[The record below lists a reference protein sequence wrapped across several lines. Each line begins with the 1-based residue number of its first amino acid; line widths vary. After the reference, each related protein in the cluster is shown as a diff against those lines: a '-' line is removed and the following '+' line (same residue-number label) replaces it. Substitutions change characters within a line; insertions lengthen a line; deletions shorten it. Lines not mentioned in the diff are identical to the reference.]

1 MSVSSTTREEAVE
14 ALEIVRERYGS
25 LPDYM
30 AVDLEEILLGEVG
43 EAPELRYESAVD
55 RFRMY
60 LWDHWSGGGAAA
72 GTTRLVFEFLGRGD
86 EVPADL

>member
-14 ALEIVRERYGS
+14 ALEIVRERYGL

-30 AVDLEEILLGEVG
+30 AVGLEEILLG
-43 EAPELRYESAVD
+43 EAPELRYESAAE

-60 LWDHWSGGGAAA
+60 LWDCWSGGGA